1 MLLQQL
7 LAFKATPIEEKV
19 HKSLLA
25 SRYHMG
31 SEDFEEAVGEIAD
44 RLRDALSMLEAGAW
58 TDWMQATDENFRGV
72 DAKNKSKEIITL
84 LKSAQSKFDALYDD
98 MAEASE

>member
-1 MLLQQL
+1 MLMQQL
-7 LAFKATPIEEKV
+7 LALKAAPLEEKV

-25 SRYHMG
+25 SRYQMG
-31 SEDFEEAVGEIAD
+31 SEDFEEAVAEIAD
-44 RLRDALSMLEAGAW
+44 RLRDALSVLEAGAW
-58 TDWMQATDENFRGV
+58 NDWMQATDENFHGV
-72 DAKNKSKEIITL
+72 NAKSKSKEIVAL